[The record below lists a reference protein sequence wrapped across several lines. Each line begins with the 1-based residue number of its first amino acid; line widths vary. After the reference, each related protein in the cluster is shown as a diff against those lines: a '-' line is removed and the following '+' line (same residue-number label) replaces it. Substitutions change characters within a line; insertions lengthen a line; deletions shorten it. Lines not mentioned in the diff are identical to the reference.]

1 MINVRAKYIYPSSII
16 RVGEGDNLLLGQVT
30 HTEEITAE
38 LFMFAIDN
46 QITQESYTIL
56 ISANEIV
63 SVSRA
68 VNWI

>member
-56 ISANEIV
+56 ISAN
-63 SVSRA
+63 
-68 VNWI
+68 